1 MNEELEAYQIVSYC
15 GDCLIAQKSYNCGSC
30 GDSNKMKDIELTEAQ
45 FESWLSIEKHNL
57 NDPDDLDQC
66 IVDDHL
72 VTEAEEE
79 LKGIRISHQRQ
90 LDSLAKA
97 QLGADGT
104 ARYLAEATQKLARAK
119 AKQ

>member
-90 LDSLAKA
+90 LGPRQSNKIIT
-97 QLGADGT
+97 GAT
-104 ARYLAEATQKLARAK
+104 APRRILWEFTSTH
-119 AKQ
+119 

>member
-1 MNEELEAYQIVSYC
+1 MTNCEL
-15 GDCLIAQKSYNCGSC
+15 
-30 GDSNKMKDIELTEAQ
+30 SN
-45 FESWLSIEKHNL
+45 
-57 NDPDDLDQC
+57 
-66 IVDDHL
+66 HL

-79 LKGIRISHQRQ
+79 LKGIKISHQRQ

-104 ARYLAEATQKLARAK
+104 ARCLAEATQKLARAK

>member
-1 MNEELEAYQIVSYC
+1 MNEELEAYQTISYC
-15 GDCLIAQKSYNCGSC
+15 GDCLIAQRSYNCGSC
-30 GDSNKMKDIELTEAQ
+30 GNSNKMKDIELTESQ
-45 FESWLSIEKHNL
+45 FEAWLGKYNL
-57 NDPDDLDQC
+57 NDLDQC
-66 IVDDHL
+66 IVDNHL

-104 ARYLAEATQKLARAK
+104 ARCLAEAAQKLARAK

>member
-1 MNEELEAYQIVSYC
+1 MELQR
-15 GDCLIAQKSYNCGSC
+15 K
-30 GDSNKMKDIELTEAQ
+30 
-45 FESWLSIEKHNL
+45 
-57 NDPDDLDQC
+57 
-66 IVDDHL
+66 
-72 VTEAEEE
+72 VTEAEAEV
-79 LKGIRISHQRQ
+79 KGIRISHQRQ